1 MRSNNRETALAE
13 PSSTVQQKPDL
24 RALLSPDD
32 VAAILG
38 VPVASLYRWHSATS
52 PGHPIGP
59 KAFRVG
65 HHLRYAADDLTAYIN
80 RLRSSAS

>member
-1 MRSNNRETALAE
+1 MRSQSRETAVAT
-13 PSSTVQQKPDL
+13 PDGPTHVKPDL

-32 VAAILG
+32 VSAILG
-38 VPVASLYRWHSATS
+38 VPVATLYRWHSATS

-65 HHLRYAADDLTAYIN
+65 RHLRYTVDDLTAYIN
-80 RLRSSAS
+80 RLRSSAP